1 MTETAEPKMLELLF
15 DRDEY
20 RRLRAERPVAK
31 VRHFNGAAVWLVTR
45 YEDIKAVL
53 SDPRVSNNPR
63 HQTRVDTTAA
73 PGLPPEYLRYLG
85 RSVSMMDPPD
95 HNRVRRLVSKV
106 FTARRVQQL
115 RPRVQQLTDELLDG
129 LADRDELDLLEDFA
143 YPLPFAVISELLGVP
158 EEFREHWREA
168 LEGMMWGAWEQVAP
182 GARAMADYAERV
194 VRLRR
199 AEPGDDLISALVRS
213 RDADGDQL
221 DDDELVS
228 LVITILNAGHE
239 TSAQLIANGTFALL
253 SHPDQLARLRAD
265 LSLLQSAIEEM
276 LRLFG
281 PAELAGLRF
290 TKEPVEVGG
299 VSIPAGEVIQI
310 LWASANRDDA
320 QFPDAERFDVG
331 RGNNAHLS
339 FGHGIHYCL
348 GAALARVEAEVAFG
362 TLLRRFPHLSLS
374 VPEEEVVWKR
384 GFPRGINRLERLP
397 VTLGDS
403 VDDHVPWNREVA

>member
-1 MTETAEPKMLELLF
+1 MTETVEPTMLELLF

-20 RRLRAERPVAK
+20 QRLRVEQPVAR

-45 YEDIKAVL
+45 YDDIKAVL
-53 SDPRVSNNPR
+53 SDPRVSNDPKT
-63 HQTRVDTTAA
+63 QSRVNTTAA
-73 PGLPPEYLRYLG
+73 PGLPQEYLHYLG
-85 RSVSMMDPPD
+85 RSVSMMDPPN

-115 RPRVQQLTDELLDG
+115 RPRVQQLTDDLLDSLTG
-129 LADRDELDLLEDFA
+129 RGELDLLQDFA

-158 EEFREHWREA
+158 EQFREHWREA

-182 GARAMADYAERV
+182 GATAMADYAERV
-194 VRLRR
+194 VELRR
-199 AEPGDDLISALVRS
+199 KEPGDDLISALLRS
-213 RDADGDQL
+213 MEDDDEQL

-253 SHPDQLARLRAD
+253 THPEQLARLRGD
-265 LSLLQSAIEEM
+265 MSLLTPAIEEM

-290 TKEPVEVGG
+290 AKEPLEING
-299 VSIPAGEVIQI
+299 VSVPAGDVIQI

-320 QFPDAERFDVG
+320 QFAEAERFDIA
-331 RGNNAHLS
+331 RKNNAHLS

-362 TLLRRFPHLSLS
+362 TLLRRFPRLGLS
-374 VPEEEVVWKR
+374 VPAAEVAWKR

-397 VTLGDS
+397 VSLGD
-403 VDDHVPWNREVA
+403 EVRRDVA

>member
-1 MTETAEPKMLELLF
+1 MTDEPKMLELLF

-20 RRLRAERPVAK
+20 QRLRVEQPVAR

-45 YEDIKAVL
+45 YDDIKAVL
-53 SDPRVSNNPR
+53 SDPRVSNDPR
-63 HQTRVDTTAA
+63 TQTRVNTTAA
-73 PGLPPEYLRYLG
+73 PGLPQEYLRYLG
-85 RSVSMMDPPD
+85 RSVSMMDPPN

-115 RPRVQQLTDELLDG
+115 RPRVQEITDQLLDG
-129 LADRDELDLLEDFA
+129 LAGTSELDLLEDFA

-182 GARAMADYAERV
+182 GAQAMADYAERV
-194 VRLRR
+194 VQLRR
-199 AEPGDDLISALVRS
+199 EQPGDDLISALVRTMDDS
-213 RDADGDQL
+213 DNADGDQL
-221 DDDELVS
+221 DDEELVS

-253 SHPDQLARLRAD
+253 SHPDQLARLRGD
-265 LSLLQSAIEEM
+265 LSLLTPAIEEM

-290 TKEPVEVGG
+290 AKEDLEVGG
-299 VSIPAGEVIQI
+299 VTVPAGDVIQI

-320 QFPDAERFDVG
+320 QFAEAERFDIA
-331 RGNNAHLS
+331 RKNNAHLA

-362 TLLRRFPHLSLS
+362 TLLRRFPHLSLA
-374 VPEEEVVWKR
+374 VPAADVAWKR

-397 VTLGDS
+397 VALGDEGQR
-403 VDDHVPWNREVA
+403 DRDVA

>member
-1 MTETAEPKMLELLF
+1 MTENAEPKMLELLF

-20 RRLRAERPVAK
+20 QRLRAEQPVAK

-45 YEDIKAVL
+45 YDDIKAVL
-53 SDPRVSNNPR
+53 SDPRVSNDPKT
-63 HQTRVDTTAA
+63 QTHLNTTAA
-73 PGLPPEYLRYLG
+73 PGLPQEYLRYLG

-115 RPRVQQLTDELLDG
+115 RPRIQQLTDELLDG
-129 LADRDELDLLEDFA
+129 LAGTNELDLLQDFA

-158 EEFREHWREA
+158 AEFREHWREA

-182 GARAMADYAERV
+182 GAQAMADYAERV
-194 VRLRR
+194 VELRR
-199 AEPGDDLISALVRS
+199 EKPGDDLISALVRAK
-213 RDADGDQL
+213 DEDGDQL

-253 SHPDQLARLRAD
+253 SHQDQLARLRGD
-265 LSLLQSAIEEM
+265 LTLLTPAIEEM

-281 PAELAGLRF
+281 PAELAALRF
-290 TKEPVEVGG
+290 TKEAIEIGG
-299 VSIPAGEVIQI
+299 VTVPAGEVIQI

-320 QFPDAERFDVG
+320 QFAEAERFDIA
-331 RGNNAHLS
+331 RKNNAHLS

-362 TLLRRFPHLSLS
+362 SLLRRFPHLALS
-374 VPEEEVVWKR
+374 VPAADVAWKR

-397 VTLGDS
+397 VTLGGAAQRD
-403 VDDHVPWNREVA
+403 VA